1 MKYYSLIV
9 VFNRKYFFIPLVPL
23 TKTENSTMPTLDMID
38 IRLINELQKDG
49 KQSIKQLAE
58 KVNLSVTPTHER
70 IKRIEA
76 SGIINKY
83 VALIDPKILQIDL
96 VVYCQVTLVKHQEIY
111 FKEFEDYVH
120 QLDEVLEVSYIAGAY
135 DYLLKIV
142 LSDMKEYQEFILKK
156 MSQLKIVSNM
166 QSSFVITQVKNE
178 TRIKLR

>member
-1 MKYYSLIV
+1 MQTEKSTTLSLD
-9 VFNRKYFFIPLVPL
+9 
-23 TKTENSTMPTLDMID
+23 TID
-38 IRLINELQKDG
+38 VKLINELQKDG
-49 KQSIKQLAE
+49 KQSIKQLAG

-70 IKRIEA
+70 IKRLES
-76 SGIINKY
+76 SGIIKQY
-83 VALIDPKILQIDL
+83 VALIDPQVLNINL

-111 FKEFEDYVH
+111 FKEFEAYVQ
-120 QLDEVLEVSYIAGAY
+120 QLDEVLEVSYIAGSY

-178 TRIKLR
+178 TSIKVR